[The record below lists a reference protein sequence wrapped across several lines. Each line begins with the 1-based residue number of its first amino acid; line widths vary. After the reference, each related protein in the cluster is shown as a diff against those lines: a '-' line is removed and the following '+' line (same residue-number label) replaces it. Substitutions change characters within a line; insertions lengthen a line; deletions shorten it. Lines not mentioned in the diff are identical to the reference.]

1 MKTARNIIICAL
13 VATLP
18 VAAQAQDSGDALEW
32 RATIYGWLPDLSGT
46 TNFPTGPGGDT
57 PDISVDVDTILD
69 SLDMTF
75 MGTLAFNKGKWGM
88 ATDILYLDLGNS
100 TNNSRD
106 FELGSGNIPG
116 LVELN
121 AKLDLKAYLWTIAGT
136 YRLHTGEAAFA
147 DLYVGARMLDMEQ
160 KLNWRFSGDIGE
172 LPLPGNEG
180 SSKVS
185 VTNWDY
191 LVGLKGIRKFGRSG
205 NWFIPWQIDV
215 GTGDSDFVW
224 QAMAG
229 VGYSFSWGGLFLNYR
244 YLDYDNGSDFL
255 IESLTL
261 SGPEVGAVFEW

>member
-1 MKTARNIIICAL
+1 MKPTRKIIFCAL
-13 VATLP
+13 AATLP
-18 VAAQAQDSGDALEW
+18 LTALAQDSGDALEW

-46 TNFPTGPGGDT
+46 TNFPTGPGGDS

-88 ATDILYLDLGNS
+88 ATDILYLDLGS
-100 TNNSRD
+100 TKKNSRD
-106 FELGSGNIPG
+106 FELGPADVPG
-116 LVELN
+116 TVDLN

-136 YRLHTGEAAFA
+136 YRLHTSESAFA

-160 KLNWRFSGDIGE
+160 KLHWQFNGDIDE
-172 LPLPGNEG
+172 LPLPGREG

-191 LVGLKGIRKFGRSG
+191 LVGLKGVRNFGSSG
-205 NWFIPWQIDV
+205 NWFIPWQVDV

-229 VGYSFSWGGLFLNYR
+229 VGYSFNWGGMFLNYR
-244 YLDYDNGSDFL
+244 YLDYDNGSKNPV
-255 IESLTL
+255 ESLTL
-261 SGPEVGAVFEW
+261 SGPEVGVVFEW